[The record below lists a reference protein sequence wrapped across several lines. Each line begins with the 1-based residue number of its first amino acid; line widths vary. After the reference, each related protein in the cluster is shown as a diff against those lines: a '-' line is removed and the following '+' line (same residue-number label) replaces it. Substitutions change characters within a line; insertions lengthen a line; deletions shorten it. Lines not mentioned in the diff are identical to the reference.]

1 LFRRSYISLFLLV
14 FISIGIAVS
23 FSYFSSSDDVIGEAA
38 PFSLPDA
45 EGNTVSLDRMLEVK
59 EGAVIVFY
67 RGYF

>member
-1 LFRRSYISLFLLV
+1 M
-14 FISIGIAVS
+14 S